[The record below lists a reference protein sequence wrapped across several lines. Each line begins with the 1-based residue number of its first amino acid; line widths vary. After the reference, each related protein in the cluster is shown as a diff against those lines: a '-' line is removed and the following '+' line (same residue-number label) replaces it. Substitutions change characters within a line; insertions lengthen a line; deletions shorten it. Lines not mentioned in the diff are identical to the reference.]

1 MLAALAFV
9 GVALVVATA
18 FACVFKQQ
26 RDQLRQQ
33 RDGYEMPTT
42 PRRGGQRGRTANS
55 GTYMDVV

>member
-18 FACVFKQQ
+18 FACVLKQQ

-42 PRRGGQRGRTANS
+42 PRRGSQRGGTANS